1 MTPQLQFMFSQ
12 AVQAFQAG
20 HFAQAEQILNSLMR
34 STPGHFDITHLL
46 AIVCAS
52 QDQHEK
58 ALTFYQ
64 KALQINPKH
73 AQALSNQ
80 SASFNALGRNLE
92 ALEAIKKALAI
103 DSQALQYWY
112 NGGNILCD
120 LGQSEQAL
128 AYYEK
133 AIALNPQSYQAYN
146 NYGKALFDLE
156 RYEQALVAY
165 DQALI
170 IDPQFIDCLINKGAT
185 LNKLKHYESALAIYD
200 QVLTLKPDYA
210 EAWCLQGNLLRDLK
224 RFSEALVKYD
234 QAIMLKPDYAEAWC
248 NKGAALNSLKRHQE
262 ALDHYARAVILEP
275 TAAEV
280 YFNQAISLA
289 ELNRFEEALAQ
300 YDHAIRL
307 KPAYPEALCNK
318 GAILNS
324 LNLSQ
329 DALFHFDLAIKY
341 APEDAK
347 LLSNKGLALSDLMLF
362 DQALAQYEK
371 SLRIDPEADW
381 VFGDYFNLKQKV
393 ADWVDFELGLQKI
406 ITQLK
411 AKKKI
416 INPFFFLPLID
427 DPVLHKLCS
436 EIFSKALDSPHHQL
450 DRVSTPYQ
458 NKKIRIAYFSGDFR
472 DHPIGA
478 LTSELFEL
486 HDRSQFEIFAFST
499 HRASD
504 KDLFRS
510 RLKNAFDQFIDVESK
525 TSIEIAQLA
534 RDLKIDIAVD
544 LAGHTRFAPTGAM
557 SYRAAPI
564 QINYL
569 GYPGTMGAE
578 YMDYIIADH
587 TLIPPESQQFYTEK
601 VIYLPDTYIVD
612 DSKRVASSRIFTR
625 AECGLPQNQIIFC
638 CFNNSYKFN
647 PTMLKSWASI
657 LMQVPNS
664 VFWVSQN
671 NPFFRENLLKEFE
684 VLGIASERI
693 IFANKLESMADH
705 LARLSLAD
713 LFLDTAPYNAH
724 TTALDSLK
732 AGVPIITYLGQA
744 FAGRVGASVLNA
756 IELPELITHS
766 LEGYE
771 QLAVALA
778 QDPERLQQL
787 KTRLAHNKNTT
798 ALFDTPRFVRNLEDA
813 YRRVY
818 EEASSD

>member
-1 MTPQLQFMFSQ
+1 MNQ
-12 AVQAFQAG
+12 
-20 HFAQAEQILNSLMR
+20 QIAY
-34 STPGHFDITHLL
+34 LL
-46 AIVCAS
+46 
-52 QDQHEK
+52 
-58 ALTFYQ
+58 
-64 KALQINPKH
+64 
-73 AQALSNQ
+73 NQ
-80 SASFNALGRNLE
+80 SIQLIQTTRLNEAERLLKQVIKIQPKNSDALCFLSVVAAYRFEYKE
-92 ALEAIKKALAI
+92 ALKWIEKSIESAPNNAIAHSNK
-103 DSQALQYWY
+103 
-112 NGGNILCD
+112 GNILKE
-120 LGQSEQAL
+120 LGRYSEAIIS
-128 AYYEK
+128 YDK
-133 AIALNPQSYQAYN
+133 AIS
-146 NYGKALFDLE
+146 LE
-156 RYEQALVAY
+156 PSFVEPYS
-165 DQALI
+165 
-170 IDPQFIDCLINKGAT
+170 NKGNT
-185 LNKLKHYESALAIYD
+185 LQELGRYSESLSFYDKAISLDPNFVESYCNKGNALSEIGFYE
-200 QVLTLKPDYA
+200 
-210 EAWCLQGNLLRDLK
+210 EARSY
-224 RFSEALVKYD
+224 FD
-234 QAIMLKPDYAEAWC
+234 QAISINPNYVQAWC
-248 NKGAALNSLKRHQE
+248 NKGLLLLKIKAFSDAFSCFDRANSIDPNRAESWALTGIFFNETGLFREALRCFEKSIELNPQYGVAWGGKAYALAEQKEYELAIEFYEKALSLNSR
-262 ALDHYARAVILEP
+262 LEF
-275 TAAEV
+275 TLGFMISAKLAIADWDNFEERVRVLISRAAESKRV
-280 YFNQAISLA
+280 IVPFTALSISDLPSLHLKITETYVTDKYPA
-289 ELNRFEEALAQ
+289 KNALPLAQ
-300 YDHAIRL
+300 SKEH
-307 KPAYPEALCNK
+307 
-318 GAILNS
+318 
-324 LNLSQ
+324 
-329 DALFHFDLAIKY
+329 
-341 APEDAK
+341 
-347 LLSNKGLALSDLMLF
+347 
-362 DQALAQYEK
+362 
-371 SLRIDPEADW
+371 
-381 VFGDYFNLKQKV
+381 
-393 ADWVDFELGLQKI
+393 
-406 ITQLK
+406 
-411 AKKKI
+411 KKI
-416 INPFFFLPLID
+416 
-427 DPVLHKLCS
+427 KL
-436 EIFSKALDSPHHQL
+436 
-450 DRVSTPYQ
+450 
-458 NKKIRIAYFSGDFR
+458 AYFSADFHGQ
-472 DHPIGA
+472 HPVGL
-478 LTSELFEL
+478 LTPELFEL
-486 HDRSQFEIFAFST
+486 HDRSSFELYAFSLKKAPDGDLL
-499 HRASD
+499 HERIKKGFDHFIEVVD
-504 KDLFRS
+504 KSAL
-510 RLKNAFDQFIDVESK
+510 
-525 TSIEIAQLA
+525 EIAKLI
-534 RDLKIDIAVD
+534 RELEIDIAVD
-544 LAGHTRFAPTGAM
+544 LGGHTKDSGIEIM

-766 LEGYE
+766 LEEYE

-818 EEASSD
+818 ENYQSNEAQSSDFQE

>member
-1 MTPQLQFMFSQ
+1 MNPQIAYL
-12 AVQAFQAG
+12 
-20 HFAQAEQILNSLMR
+20 LN
-34 STPGHFDITHLL
+34 L
-46 AIVCAS
+46 AI
-52 QDQHEK
+52 
-58 ALTFYQ
+58 Q
-64 KALQINPKH
+64 KIQSKKLQEAELLLK
-73 AQALSNQ
+73 QALKLEPNNTDTLCFMSVVAAQ
-80 SASFNALGRNLE
+80 KKDFQE
-92 ALEAIKKALAI
+92 ALRLIEKSITAAPKNPIAHSNK
-103 DSQALQYWY
+103 
-112 NGGNILCD
+112 GNILKE
-120 LGQSEQAL
+120 LGKYSDAITC
-128 AYYEK
+128 YEK
-133 AIALNPQSYQAYN
+133 AIL
-146 NYGKALFDLE
+146 LE
-156 RYEQALVAY
+156 RTFVEPYSNKGNALQAL
-165 DQALI
+165 
-170 IDPQFIDCLINKGAT
+170 
-185 LNKLKHYESALAIYD
+185 S
-200 QVLTLKPDYA
+200 
-210 EAWCLQGNLLRDLK
+210 
-224 RFSEALVKYD
+224 
-234 QAIMLKPDYAEAWC
+234 
-248 NKGAALNSLKRHQE
+248 
-262 ALDHYARAVILEP
+262 
-275 TAAEV
+275 
-280 YFNQAISLA
+280 
-289 ELNRFEEALAQ
+289 RFEEALDC
-300 YDHAIRL
+300 YSMAISL
-307 KPAYPEALCNK
+307 EPQFLEAYGNKGNALYQLGRYEEAL
-318 GAILNS
+318 
-324 LNLSQ
+324 
-329 DALFHFDLAIKY
+329 D
-341 APEDAK
+341 
-347 LLSNKGLALSDLMLF
+347 MF
-362 DQALAQYEK
+362 DQALEKNPRYIEAWRQKGFVLQNIKRYEDAMRCFQQALSIDSQRPESWYFLGLFFFEIKKFSDATACFDKAIAGMPNYAEAWGLKGRIHFELQQYENSIFCYEK
-371 SLRIDPEADW
+371 AFSINPYLELIAGSLASSMMYGGLWSDLNSKMNFLLEGIKNQKEVITPFALLSLSDSQELHLQAAKIYIANKYASKKVLPKIKKALHSRIRIGYYSADFQYHA
-381 VFGDYFNLKQKV
+381 VSLLMAELYELHNRE
-393 ADWVDFELGLQKI
+393 DFEL
-406 ITQLK
+406 
-411 AKKKI
+411 
-416 INPFFFLPLID
+416 
-427 DPVLHKLCS
+427 
-436 EIFSKALDSPHHQL
+436 
-450 DRVSTPYQ
+450 
-458 NKKIRIAYFSGDFR
+458 
-472 DHPIGA
+472 
-478 LTSELFEL
+478 
-486 HDRSQFEIFAFST
+486 FAFSLKKAPDNDPIRT
-499 HRASD
+499 
-504 KDLFRS
+504 
-510 RLKNAFDQFIDVESK
+510 RLKPLFDHFIEVDEKS
-525 TSIEIAQLA
+525 SLELAQLS
-534 RDLKIDIAVD
+534 RDLEIDIAVD
-544 LAGHTRFAPTGAM
+544 LGGHTENAPTGAM

-818 EEASSD
+818 ENYQSNEAQSSDFQE